1 MLCFDQEILGSPV
14 EGVEVKICCPTED
27 PGNVTPNVGL
37 AAQTKDGAETLLHI
51 ASVLDV
57 LTTSMVG

>member
-1 MLCFDQEILGSPV
+1 M
-14 EGVEVKICCPTED
+14 EGVEIEISCTTED

-37 AAQTKDGAETLLHI
+37 AAQTKAGAETLLHI

>member
-1 MLCFDQEILGSPV
+1 MD
-14 EGVEVKICCPTED
+14 GVEVKISCPTED

-37 AAQTKDGAETLLHI
+37 AAQTKAGAETLLHI